1 MAGRHAAPAGPSQ
14 RQLRV
19 GEEVRRVLARVFERD
34 ELHDPALYDV
44 RITISEVTVSPD
56 LRNATVW
63 IMPLGDR
70 SSPELMESLK
80 RNAGRLSGAVA
91 REVRLRFA
99 PRLSFKRDTAF
110 DTSSRI
116 GALLHDPAVQRDL
129 HTDEQADDQENDATP
144 RPYEGDDGA

>member
-1 MAGRHAAPAGPSQ
+1 MVERRTAPAGPSQ

-34 ELHDPALYDV
+34 ELHDPALNDV

-56 LRNATVW
+56 LRNASVW

-70 SSPELMESLK
+70 STPELIDVLK
-80 RNAGRLSGAVA
+80 RHAGRLSGAVA
-91 REVRLRFA
+91 REVRLRVA

-116 GALLHDPAVQRDL
+116 EAILRDPVVQRDL
-129 HTDEQADDQENDATP
+129 NADREDE
-144 RPYEGDDGA
+144 DGA

>member
-1 MAGRHAAPAGPSQ
+1 MGGRETASAGPSQ

-19 GEEVRRVLARVFERD
+19 GEEVRRVLARVFERE

-70 SSPELMESLK
+70 AGPGLMDALA
-80 RNAGRLSGAVA
+80 RHAGRLSGAVA
-91 REVRLRFA
+91 REVRLRVA
-99 PRLSFKRDTAF
+99 PRLTFKRDTAY

-116 GALLHDPAVQRDL
+116 DALLRDPAVQRDL
-129 HTDEQADDQENDATP
+129 
-144 RPYEGDDGA
+144 RRDDGDEDGA